1 MIIETWVLVKREL
14 EKWYKVPALIF
25 SALIQPVVWITLFGN
40 SFNPTRIISF
50 ENLTF
55 SENMPPEVVMGIKEF
70 FANSSNLILEQT
82 FQGAPNYLTYL
93 TGGVLSTL
101 ILFSSAFSG
110 SSVIWDRR
118 FGFLD
123 KLLVAPIP
131 RSSIY
136 YAKVFSTVIKALIQC
151 SLVFIIASLIPGGLV
166 LAKLNITIVVVVFV
180 SLFML
185 ATGFA
190 CLFTAMALRMRK
202 WETLIAVA
210 NLVNL
215 PLLFASGAL
224 FPISFMPD
232 WLQTIARVNPITYS
246 ADLTRTLF
254 ITGEI
259 TSNVVFDFQ
268 VLAGFSIS
276 LMILGSFVAR
286 YYGFKE

>member
-1 MIIETWVLVKREL
+1 MIRETWILVGREL

-25 SALIQPVVWITLFGN
+25 SALIQPIVWIILFGN
-40 SFNPTRIISF
+40 SFNPTRLISLDNF
-50 ENLTF
+50 ITPENI
-55 SENMPPEVVMGIKEF
+55 PPEVAMAITEF
-70 FANSSNLILEQT
+70 IASASNLILEQS

-110 SSVIWDRR
+110 GSVIWDRR

-136 YAKVFSTVIKALIQC
+136 FSKVFSTVIKALIQC
-151 SLVFIIASLIPGGLV
+151 SLVFIIALLIPSGLV
-166 LAKLNITIVVVVFV
+166 LAELNFTLIFLVFL

-185 ATGFA
+185 ASGFS
-190 CLFTAMALRMRK
+190 CIFVAMALRMRK
-202 WETLIAVA
+202 WETLIAMA

-224 FPISFMPD
+224 FPISFMPN
-232 WLQTIARVNPITYS
+232 WLQTIARLNPITYS

-254 ITGEI
+254 ITGKV
-259 TSNVVFDFQ
+259 TSNVIFDFQ
-268 VLAGFSIS
+268 ILAVFSIT
-276 LMILGSFVAR
+276 LMLLGSFAAR
-286 YYGFKE
+286 YGLNMD

>member
-1 MIIETWVLVKREL
+1 MISETWVLIKREL

-25 SALIQPVVWITLFGN
+25 SALIQPIVWIALFGN
-40 SFNPTRIISF
+40 SFNPTRLISLDTF
-50 ENLTF
+50 IVPENI
-55 SENMPPEVVMGIKEF
+55 PPEISESIMAFV
-70 FANSSNLILEQT
+70 ANASNLILEQS
-82 FQGAPNYLTYL
+82 FAGAPNYLTYL
-93 TGGVLSTL
+93 TGGILSTL

-110 SSVIWDRR
+110 GSVIWDRR

-136 YAKVFSTVIKALIQC
+136 LSKVFSTVIKALIQS
-151 SLVFIIASLIPGGLV
+151 SLVFIVALLIPGGLI
-166 LAKLNITIVVVVFV
+166 LAEFNITIFLLVFV

-185 ATGFA
+185 ATGFSCIFVA
-190 CLFTAMALRMRK
+190 IALRMRK

-224 FPISFMPD
+224 FPISFMPT
-232 WLQTIARVNPITYS
+232 WLQTIAKLNPITYS

-254 ITGEI
+254 ITG
-259 TSNVVFDFQ
+259 TVTNNVIFDFQ
-268 VLAGFSIS
+268 VLAIFSIS
-276 LMILGSFVAR
+276 LVILGSFVAR
-286 YYGFKE
+286 YGLRE

>member
-1 MIIETWVLVKREL
+1 MITETWILVKREL

-25 SALIQPVVWITLFGN
+25 SALIQPIVWITLFGN
-40 SFNPTRIISF
+40 SFNPTKLVSIDNFIVP
-50 ENLTF
+50 ENI
-55 SENMPPEVVMGIKEF
+55 PPEIAESLTAF
-70 FANSSNLILEQT
+70 FASASNLILEQT

-110 SSVIWDRR
+110 GSVIWDRR

-136 YAKVFSTVIKALIQC
+136 FAKVFSTVIKALIQC
-151 SLVFIIASLIPGGLV
+151 SLVFIIALIIPTGLV
-166 LAKLNITIVVVVFV
+166 LADFNIKIVLLIFTA
-180 SLFML
+180 LFML
-185 ATGFA
+185 AAGFSCIFVA
-190 CLFTAMALRMRK
+190 IALRMKK
-202 WETLIAVA
+202 WETLIAIA

-232 WLQTIARVNPITYS
+232 WLQTIARLNPITYS

-259 TSNVVFDFQ
+259 TSNVIFDFQ
-268 VLAGFSIS
+268 VLTVFSLS
-276 LMILGSFVAR
+276 LMILGSFASR
-286 YYGFKE
+286 YGLQE

>member
-1 MIIETWVLVKREL
+1 MIRETWILVGREL

-25 SALIQPVVWITLFGN
+25 SALIQPIVWITLFGN
-40 SFNPTRIISF
+40 SFNPTRLISLDSF
-50 ENLTF
+50 ITPENI
-55 SENMPPEVVMGIKEF
+55 PPEVATAIMEF
-70 FANSSNLILEQT
+70 IASSSNLILEQS

-110 SSVIWDRR
+110 GSVIWDRR
-118 FGFLD
+118 LGFLD

-136 YAKVFSTVIKALIQC
+136 FSKVFSTVIKALIQC
-151 SLVFIIASLIPGGLV
+151 SLVFIIALLIPSGLV
-166 LAKLNITIVVVVFV
+166 LAELSFTLILLVFL

-185 ATGFA
+185 ALGFS
-190 CLFTAMALRMRK
+190 CIFVAMALRMRK
-202 WETLIAVA
+202 WETLIAIA

-224 FPISFMPD
+224 FPISFMPN
-232 WLQTIARVNPITYS
+232 WLQTIAKLNPITYS

-254 ITGEI
+254 ITGKV
-259 TSNVVFDFQ
+259 TSNVIFDFQ
-268 VLAGFSIS
+268 ILAVFSIT
-276 LMILGSFVAR
+276 LMLLGSFAAR
-286 YYGFKE
+286 YGLNMD

>member
-1 MIIETWVLVKREL
+1 MITETWVLTKREL

-25 SALIQPVVWITLFGN
+25 AALIQPIVWITFFGN
-40 SFNPTRIISF
+40 SFNPTKLISLDNF
-50 ENLTF
+50 VIPANI
-55 SENMPPEVVMGIKEF
+55 PPELSEALSEF
-70 FANSSNLILEQT
+70 FASAGNLILEQT

-110 SSVIWDRR
+110 GSIIWDRR

-136 YAKVFSTVIKALIQC
+136 FAKVLSTVIKALIQC
-151 SLVFIIASLIPGGLV
+151 SLVFLIAIVIPTGLI
-166 LAKLNITIVVVVFV
+166 LAEFNLIVILLLFL

-185 ATGFA
+185 AAGFS
-190 CLFTAMALRMRK
+190 CLFVAISLRMKK
-202 WETLIAVA
+202 WETLIAIA

-224 FPISFMPD
+224 FPIAFMPN
-232 WLQTIARVNPITYS
+232 WLQTIARLNPITYS

-259 TSNVVFDFQ
+259 TSNVIFDFQ
-268 VLAGFSIS
+268 VLTAFSIT
-276 LMILGSFVAR
+276 LIILGSFVAR
-286 YYGFKE
+286 YGLVE

>member
-1 MIIETWVLVKREL
+1 MITETWVLVKREL

-25 SALIQPVVWITLFGN
+25 SALIQPIVWITLFGN
-40 SFNPTRIISF
+40 SFNPTKLMSF

-55 SENMPPEVVMGIKEF
+55 SENMPPEVSAAILEF

-110 SSVIWDRR
+110 TSVIWDRR

-136 YAKVFSTVIKALIQC
+136 YSKVFSTVTKALIQS
-151 SLVFIIASLIPGGLV
+151 SLVFIIALLIPGGLIV
-166 LAKLNITIVVVVFV
+166 AKLSVSIILLMFI

-190 CLFTAMALRMRK
+190 CLFTAIALRMRK

-224 FPISFMPD
+224 FPIEFMPD
-232 WLQTIARVNPITYS
+232 WLQIVARINPITYS

-259 TSNVVFDFQ
+259 TSNVIFDFQ
-268 VLAGFSIS
+268 VLFAFSAS
-276 LMILGSFVAR
+276 LMIIGSFVAR